1 MPPRFNTK
9 VFLEQNSKFF
19 WGLLLLT
26 AKVPTFYLHVTE
38 EVQVENKREFVDLK
52 TKISFCFILI

>member
-38 EVQVENKREFVDLK
+38 EVQVENKR
-52 TKISFCFILI
+52 